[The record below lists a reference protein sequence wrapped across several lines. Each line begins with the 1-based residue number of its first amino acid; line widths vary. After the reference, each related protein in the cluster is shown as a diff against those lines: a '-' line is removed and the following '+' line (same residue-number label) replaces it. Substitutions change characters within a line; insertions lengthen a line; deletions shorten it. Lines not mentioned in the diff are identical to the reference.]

1 MRPAGGPVKFCL
13 THSHGP
19 ALPRIVGRWRNLVAE
34 PECRRDVDRDI
45 TTRKSGSRFMTGR
58 ADVVTFSWRN
68 SRLRLQLR
76 AEGLGD
82 VQRPDH
88 VAPADRGAVLAARH
102 PIWR

>member
-1 MRPAGGPVKFCL
+1 MRPVGGPVKFCL

-76 AEGLGD
+76 AEGLDDVLRPAAGD
-82 VQRPDH
+82 SAECGV
-88 VAPADRGAVLAARH
+88 VLAARY